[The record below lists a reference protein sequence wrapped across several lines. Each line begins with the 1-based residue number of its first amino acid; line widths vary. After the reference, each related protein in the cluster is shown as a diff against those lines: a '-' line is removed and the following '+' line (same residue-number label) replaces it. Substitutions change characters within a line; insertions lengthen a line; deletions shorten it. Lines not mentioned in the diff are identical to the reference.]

1 MWWDSKVEGFRGEV
15 REFAETVVAP
25 VADAMDASSEFNP
38 DLLAEMKRRG
48 LVSLLCPKQYG
59 GPGRDTLS
67 YAVAVEELSRIC
79 GSTGI
84 TVAAANSLGVYPI
97 DIFGSDSQREMV
109 LRGVAQNGDMIAFG
123 LTEPGAGSDASGTK
137 TNAVHSGDGWLL
149 NGSKCFI
156 TNPHFAEWIITTAVT
171 DPDKGANG
179 ISSFLLHKDA
189 PGFSVGK
196 REGKLGLHG
205 SDTATLHFEDVR
217 LSDDAMLGPRGDGF
231 KQFMMTLDGGRI
243 SIGAM
248 ALGLAQG
255 AFDIALRF
263 AKDRLGIKGGINDV
277 QSIQFKLSDMGT
289 RIEAARHL
297 VYDSASLKD
306 RHLPFAKQAA
316 MAKLY
321 ASETGHF
328 CTHEAIQVLGAEGS
342 LADNHVE
349 RHFRDVKLCEIG
361 EGTSEIH
368 RIVISRYLL
377 KELDRVTEAPK
388 SDKPVPQEARA

>member
-1 MWWDSKVEGFRGEV
+1 MWWDSKVEDFRREV
-15 REFAETVVAP
+15 RDFAENIVAP
-25 VADAMDASSEFNP
+25 VADAMDANSEFDS
-38 DLLAEMKRRG
+38 DLLAEMKRHD
-48 LVSLLCPKQYG
+48 LMSLLCPVEYG

-84 TVAAANSLGVYPI
+84 TVAAANSLGVYPVSV
-97 DIFGSDSQREMV
+97 FGSPRQREMV
-109 LRGVAQNGDMIAFG
+109 LPGVARNGDMIAFG

-137 TNAVHSGDGWLL
+137 TNAVRDGNGWVL

-156 TNPHFAEWIITTAVT
+156 TNPHFAEWIVTTSVT

-179 ISSFLLHKDA
+179 ISSFLLHKDT

-217 LSDDAMLGPRGDGF
+217 LSADAMLGPRGDGF

-255 AFDIALRF
+255 SFEIAVRY
-263 AKDRLGIKGGINDV
+263 ASERLGIKGGINDV
-277 QSIQFKLSDMGT
+277 QSIQWKLSDMGT

-297 VYDSASLKD
+297 IYNAAYLKD
-306 RHLPFAKQAA
+306 HKEPFAKQSA
-316 MAKLY
+316 MAKLF

-328 CTHEAIQVLGAEGS
+328 CAHEAIQVLGAEGS
-342 LADNHVE
+342 LAANRVE

-377 KELDRVTEAPK
+377 KEFERALTVP
-388 SDKPVPQEARA
+388 SPSKPVPQEA

>member
-1 MWWDSKVEGFRGEV
+1 MWWDSKVEDFRGEV
-15 REFAETVVAP
+15 REFAENVVAP
-25 VADAMDASSEFNP
+25 VADAMDINSEFNE
-38 DLLAEMKRRG
+38 DLLAEMKKRK
-48 LVSLLCPKQYG
+48 LVSLLCPKEHG
-59 GPGRDTLS
+59 GPGSDTLS

-84 TVAAANSLGVYPI
+84 TVAAANSLGVYPV
-97 DIFGSDSQREMV
+97 DIFGSEAQRAMV
-109 LRGVAQNGDMIAFG
+109 LPGVAANGDMIAFG
-123 LTEPGAGSDASGTK
+123 LTEPGAGSDASGTR
-137 TNAVHSGDGWLL
+137 TNAVQDSDGWLI

-156 TNPHFAEWIITTAVT
+156 TNPHFSTWIVTTAVT
-171 DPDKGANG
+171 DPDKGASG
-179 ISSFLLHKDA
+179 ISSFLLHKDT
-189 PGFSVGK
+189 PGFSIGK
-196 REGKLGLHG
+196 REEKLGLHG

-217 LSDDAMLGPRGDGF
+217 VPDDAMLGPRGDGF

-255 AFDIALRF
+255 AFDIAIRY
-263 AKDRLGIKGGINDV
+263 AKDHLGIKGGINDI

-289 RIEAARHL
+289 RLEAARHL
-297 VYDSASLKD
+297 IYNAAALKD
-306 RHLPFAKQAA
+306 RKKPFAKQAA

-328 CTHEAIQVLGAEGS
+328 CAHEAIQVLGAEGS
-342 LADNHVE
+342 RAENRVE

-377 KELDRVTEAPK
+377 KELDRMTEAPVPG
-388 SDKPVPQEARA
+388 KPVPQEAHA

>member
-1 MWWDSKVEGFRGEV
+1 MWWDSQVEEFR
-15 REFAETVVAP
+15 REFRAFAESKVAP
-25 VADAMDASSEFNP
+25 VVEKMDADSEFDQ
-38 DLLAEMKRRG
+38 DLLAAMKQHG
-48 LVSLLCPKQYG
+48 YVSMLCPKDHG
-59 GPGRDTLS
+59 GPGHSTLV
-67 YAVAVEELSRIC
+67 YAVAVEELSRVC

-97 DIFGSDSQREMV
+97 DIFGSERQRAMV
-109 LRGVAQNGDMIAFG
+109 LPGVAKNGDMIAFG

-137 TNAVHSGDGWLL
+137 TTAVEDNDGWVL

-171 DPDKGANG
+171 DPDKGAHG
-179 ISSFLLHKDA
+179 ISSFLLHKDT

-196 REGKLGLHG
+196 KETKLGLHG
-205 SDTATLHFEDVR
+205 SDTSTLHFEDVR
-217 LSDDAMLGPRGDGF
+217 VDADAIVGPRGDGF

-243 SIGAM
+243 SIGSM

-255 AFDIALRF
+255 AFDLALKY
-263 AKDRLGIKGGINDV
+263 AKDQLGLKGTINDR
-277 QSIQFKLSDMGT
+277 QAIQWRLSDMAT
-289 RIEAARHL
+289 RLEAARHL
-297 VYDSASLKD
+297 VYNAAALKD
-306 RHLPFAKQAA
+306 QKKPFAKQAA

-328 CTHEAIQVLGAEGS
+328 CSHEAIQIMGMDGYLTE
-342 LADNHVE
+342 NWVE

-377 KELDRVTEAPK
+377 KELEQATAAPAAK
-388 SDKPVPQEARA
+388 KPVPQNA

>member
-1 MWWDSKVEGFRGEV
+1 MWWDEKAEDFRAEV
-15 REFAETVVAP
+15 REFAESVVAP
-25 VADAMDASSEFNP
+25 VADAMDASSEFNH
-38 DLLAEMKRRG
+38 DLLAEMKRRNFM
-48 LVSLLCPKQYG
+48 SLLCPKEYG

-84 TVAAANSLGVYPI
+84 TVAATNSLGVYPI
-97 DIFGSDSQREMV
+97 AIFGSERQRQMV
-109 LRGVAQNGDMIAFG
+109 LPGVARNGHMIAFG
-123 LTEPGAGSDASGTK
+123 LTEPDAGSDASGTK
-137 TNAVHSGDGWLL
+137 TNAVRDGNGWLL

-156 TNPHFAEWIITTAVT
+156 TNPHFAEWVVATSVT

-179 ISSFLLHKDA
+179 ISSFLFHKDT

-217 LSDDAMLGPRGDGF
+217 LPEDALLGPRGDGF

-243 SIGAM
+243 SIAAM

-255 AFDIALRF
+255 SFDIAVRYTRE
-263 AKDRLGIKGGINDV
+263 RLGIKGGINDV

-297 VYDSASLKD
+297 VYHAAYLKD
-306 RHLPFAKQAA
+306 HKLPFAKQSA

-328 CTHEAIQVLGAEGS
+328 CAHEAIQVLGAEGS
-342 LADNHVE
+342 LAANRVE

-368 RIVISRYLL
+368 RIVISRHLL
-377 KELDRVTEAPK
+377 KEFERAAAAPSPEKRVPEE
-388 SDKPVPQEARA
+388 VRA